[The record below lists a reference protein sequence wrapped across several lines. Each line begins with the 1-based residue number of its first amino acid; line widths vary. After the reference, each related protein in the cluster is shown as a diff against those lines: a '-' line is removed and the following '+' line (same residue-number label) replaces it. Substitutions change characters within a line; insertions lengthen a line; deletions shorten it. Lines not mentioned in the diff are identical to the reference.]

1 VKVFNICLKLLVQ
14 RKFKHIGLNAV
25 VFSRFV
31 TDSVWG
37 GGQYTLAALLQ
48 ETLDLALDGVL

>member
-1 VKVFNICLKLLVQ
+1 MQFFV
-14 RKFKHIGLNAV
+14 
-25 VFSRFV
+25 SRFV

-37 GGQYTLAALLQ
+37 GGGQYTLAALLK

>member
-1 VKVFNICLKLLVQ
+1 VKVSISAQYYWCNV
-14 RKFKHIGLNAV
+14 KFKHIGLNAV

-37 GGQYTLAALLQ
+37 VWAYSLATLLK

>member
-1 VKVFNICLKLLVQ
+1 M
-14 RKFKHIGLNAV
+14 KFF
-25 VFSRFV
+25 FSRFV

-37 GGQYTLAALLQ
+37 EGQYSLAALLK

>member
-1 VKVFNICLKLLVQ
+1 MQLF
-14 RKFKHIGLNAV
+14 
-25 VFSRFV
+25 FSRFV

-37 GGQYTLAALLQ
+37 GGAVLLAALLK